1 MHWQATWSDFLGYI
15 APEYEQPSRQ
25 ALERTASELSQ
36 EITTALREK
45 LRLDG
50 PWFLTADGATSK
62 GQSLLTID
70 CANASDECFHLALVD
85 GGYSRLDATW
95 LKEQLKDHI
104 DSIPDLAGLSQ
115 DTARTCKNAFR
126 ELHADLTRGNPDKWR
141 KLSYI
146 DCGEH
151 VSQLLAS
158 DLAKNTRWL
167 KDWASQK
174 RLSGKYHFSHFLARG
189 KHECVFLRK
198 QNARGIGNIRR
209 CSCFSRYRCVLFQER
224 NAQFFLRVLHM
235 ESTWFDA
242 RRLSTRC
249 TRLSEWWCA
258 RSVQRLWYFNYKR
271 IG

>member
-1 MHWQATWSDFLGYI
+1 MNKSPFQNGVFGMLLPCTWQATWSDFLGYI

-45 LRLDG
+45 LQRDG
-50 PWFLTADGATSK
+50 PWFLSADGATSK

-70 CANASDECFHLALVD
+70 VANASDECFHLALVD
-85 GGYSRLDATW
+85 GGHSRLDATW

-115 DTARTCKNAFR
+115 DTARTCKKAFR
-126 ELHADLTRGNPDKWR
+126 ELYADLIRGNPDKWR

-167 KDWASQK
+167 KDWFLQEH
-174 RLSGKYHFSHFLARG
+174 RLNAYHFFISLPERSTDAFFPVIKTTEKRFLN
-189 KHECVFLRK
+189 VTS
-198 QNARGIGNIRR
+198 
-209 CSCFSRYRCVLFQER
+209 CS
-224 NAQFFLRVLHM
+224 
-235 ESTWFDA
+235 
-242 RRLSTRC
+242 
-249 TRLSEWWCA
+249 
-258 RSVQRLWYFNYKR
+258 
-271 IG
+271 

>member
-1 MHWQATWSDFLGYI
+1 MLPYRLIHISVQSTDMNKSPFQNGNGVFGMLLSCTWQATWCDFLGYI

-45 LRLDG
+45 LQRDG
-50 PWFLTADGATSK
+50 PWFLSADGATSK

-70 CANASDECFHLALVD
+70 VANASDECFHLALVD
-85 GGYSRLDATW
+85 GGHSRLDATW

-115 DTARTCKNAFR
+115 DTARTCKKAFR
-126 ELHADLTRGNPDKWR
+126 ELYADLIRGNPDKWR

-167 KDWASQK
+167 KDWFLQEHPLNA
-174 RLSGKYHFSHFLARG
+174 YHFFISLPERSTDAFFPVIKTTEKRFLN
-189 KHECVFLRK
+189 VTS
-198 QNARGIGNIRR
+198 
-209 CSCFSRYRCVLFQER
+209 CS
-224 NAQFFLRVLHM
+224 
-235 ESTWFDA
+235 
-242 RRLSTRC
+242 
-249 TRLSEWWCA
+249 
-258 RSVQRLWYFNYKR
+258 
-271 IG
+271 